1 MTGKLAGK
9 VAVITGTGG
18 GQGRAAALL
27 FAAEGATVIGCDLAA
42 DRAEETLE
50 LVAAQG
56 GVMRSTHP
64 LDLADRSAVKQWL
77 DDAAAEF
84 GGIDILYN
92 NASAPRF
99 GQIDAMPAEQWHFTI
114 RNELDIVFHVT
125 QLAWPHLVARGGGA
139 ILNTASMAGLRAT
152 IDMPGSL
159 AHAAAKAGVIGLTR
173 ELALD
178 GGPHNIRVNTIS
190 PGHIRIPWLNVPAL
204 REAAAR
210 TINHQIIKRNGEP
223 EDVAKAAL
231 FLLSDDASFITGS
244 NLVIDGGYTAL

>member
-1 MTGKLAGK
+1 MVGRLDGKT
-9 VAVITGTGG
+9 AVITGTGG

-27 FAAEGATVIGCDLAA
+27 FAAEGAVVIGCDLIP
-42 DRAEETLE
+42 DRAEETLR
-50 LVAAQG
+50 LVTEQG
-56 GVMRSTHP
+56 GTMRSTHP
-64 LDLADRSAVKQWL
+64 LDLGEREAVKRWL
-77 DDAAAEF
+77 ADAVAEF

-99 GQIDAMPAEQWHFTI
+99 ATTDRMTTEEWHFTI
-114 RNELDIVFHVT
+114 RNELDIVFHVS

-159 AHAAAKAGVIGLTR
+159 AHAAAKSGVLGLTR
-173 ELALD
+173 ELAFD
-178 GGPHNIRVNTIS
+178 GGPHNIRVNSIS
-190 PGHIRIPWLNVPAL
+190 PGHIRIPWLNIPAL
-204 REAAAR
+204 REAAER
-210 TINHQIIKRNGEP
+210 TIKHQIIKRTGEP

-244 NLVIDGGYTAL
+244 NLVIDGGYTIL

>member
-1 MTGKLAGK
+1 MAGKLAGK

-42 DRAEETLE
+42 DRAAETLDI
-50 LVAAQG
+50 VTAQG
-56 GVMRSTHP
+56 GTMRSVHP
-64 LDLADRSAVKQWL
+64 LDLADRDAVKRWL
-77 DDAAAEF
+77 DDAATAF

-99 GQIDAMPAEQWHFTI
+99 ATIDRMTPDQWHFTI

-125 QLAWPHLVARGGGA
+125 QLAWPHLMARGGGA

-159 AHAAAKAGVIGLTR
+159 AHAAAKGGVIALTR
-173 ELALD
+173 ELAFD

-190 PGHIRIPWLNVPAL
+190 PGHIRIPWLDVPAL
-204 REAAAR
+204 REAAER
-210 TINHQIIKRNGEP
+210 TIKHQIIKRNGEP
-223 EDVAKAAL
+223 VDVAKAAL